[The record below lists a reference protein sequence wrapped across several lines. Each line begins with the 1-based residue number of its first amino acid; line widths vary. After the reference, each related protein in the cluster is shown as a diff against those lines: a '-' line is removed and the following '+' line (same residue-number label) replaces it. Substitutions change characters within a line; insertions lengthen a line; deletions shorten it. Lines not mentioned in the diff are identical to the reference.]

1 MHVDPTLVPFS
12 APRSYLALG
21 VHRENDWWSDHPAGL
36 FLRTLR
42 TSRDS
47 FFVARL
53 VPLAPDGAP
62 LDFDRFDER
71 PESLRAE
78 CAAGAW
84 EFVFA
89 DPATILARAD
99 RPGLGLRLDFL
110 AEGRSFHMLFPVPA
124 RGAAAPDG
132 TLLLANANKNR
143 ARFLL
148 AARAGRFVPDD
159 ARWDGRDAHA
169 MAANLVPGNPGG
181 AASRPLEFALRE
193 HAGEWDGAVPDAP
206 FDAARAAQAAAFD
219 AFLARLPGAPAE
231 FAETRAAA
239 AHVLWSF
246 SVAKAGFLKRDALLM
261 SKNWMDRVWSWDHC
275 FNAIALASGHPDLAW
290 DAFLSV
296 FDLQAEDGSL
306 PDFVSEGAVLRGFVK
321 PPIHGWAL
329 RRMAAAHD
337 FGDAR
342 LAEAYGPLARW
353 TRWWLTRRDR
363 DGDGLCEYDH
373 GNDSG
378 WDNGTAFLREPP
390 VETPDLA
397 AFLAIQ
403 CDVLADLARR
413 LGRPA
418 AEAAEWTRI
427 ADAQIAAMDR
437 ELFDA
442 AGRPLARAA
451 YTHETFSPDTLMLRL
466 PVLLGDR
473 LPARLRAPLLA
484 DLESDKFMTEWGWAT
499 ESPAS
504 PLYKSDGYWRGPIWA
519 PSTLLLCDGLRACGR
534 PDLARRA
541 AERFCRMCA
550 KSGFAENF
558 DALSGE
564 GLRDRAYT
572 WTASA
577 FLALAAGL

>member
-1 MHVDPTLVPFS
+1 MNFRLVPFS
-12 APRSYLALG
+12 APRSYLAFGL
-21 VHRENDWWSDHPAGL
+21 HEENDWWTQHPAGL

-42 TSRDS
+42 TSRET

-53 VPLAPDGAP
+53 EAVAPDGAP
-62 LDFDRFDER
+62 LAFER
-71 PESLRAE
+71 YEMTPESLRAE
-78 CAAGAW
+78 TAAGAW

-89 DPATILARAD
+89 DESTVLARAD

-110 AEGRSFHMLFPVPA
+110 SEDRRFQLLFPVPA
-124 RGAAAPDG
+124 PGSSAPPDG
-132 TLLLANANKNR
+132 SLLLANANKNR

-148 AARAGRFVPDD
+148 AARSGRLVPDD
-159 ARWDGRDAHA
+159 QRWDGRDALS
-169 MAANLVPGNPGG
+169 MAATLRPPAGG
-181 AASRPLEFALRE
+181 ACAAFALRE
-193 HAGEWDGAVPDAP
+193 YLGEWDGDVPAAD
-206 FDAARAAQAAAFD
+206 FDAARAARATDFA
-219 AFLARLPGAPAE
+219 AFLARFPAVPPAFE
-231 FAETRAAA
+231 ETRRAAA
-239 AHVLWSF
+239 HLLWNSF
-246 SVAKAGFLKRDALLM
+246 VAKAGFLKRDALLM

-275 FNAIALASGHPDLAW
+275 FNAVALASGHPDLAW
-290 DAFLSV
+290 DSFLSP
-296 FDLQAEDGSL
+296 FDFLDADGCL
-306 PDFVSEGAVLRGFVK
+306 PDFISEGSVIRGFVK
-321 PPIHGWAL
+321 PPVHGWAL
-329 RRMAAAHD
+329 RRMMAVREIPRE
-337 FGDAR
+337 R
-342 LAEAYGPLARW
+342 LEEAYGLLGRW
-353 TRWWLTRRDR
+353 TRWWFARRDR

-378 WDNGTAFLREPP
+378 WDNATAFLRLPP

-397 AFLAIQ
+397 AFLAVQ

-418 AEAAEWTRI
+418 SEAAEWTRL

-442 AGRPLARAA
+442 AGRPLVRAA

-484 DLESDKFMTEWGWAT
+484 DLESDKFLTEWGYAT

-504 PLYKSDGYWRGPIWA
+504 PHYKNDGYWRGPIWA
-519 PSTLLLCDGLRACGR
+519 PSTLLLHDGLRACGR
-534 PDLARRA
+534 PDLARTV

-558 DALSGE
+558 DALTGE

-572 WTASA
+572 WTAA
-577 FLALAAGL
+577 VFLTLASELDEP

>member
-1 MHVDPTLVPFS
+1 MPSDPSLVPFS

-21 VHRENDWWSDHPAGL
+21 VHKKDDWWREHPAGL

-42 TSRDS
+42 TGADTPL
-47 FFVARL
+47 VARL
-53 VPLAPDGAP
+53 VPLAPDGAE
-62 LDFDRFDER
+62 LAFERYERR

-78 CAAGAW
+78 TSAGAW
-84 EFVFA
+84 GFVFA
-89 DPATILARAD
+89 DPATLLARAD

-110 AEGRSFHMLFPVPA
+110 SDGIRFQQLFPLPSPSGVP
-124 RGAAAPDG
+124 
-132 TLLLANANKNR
+132 LLLANANKNR
-143 ARFLL
+143 AKFLL
-148 AARAGRFVPDD
+148 AARAGRFD
-159 ARWDGRDAHA
+159 ASATRWDGRDSLA
-169 MAANLVPGNPGG
+169 MSADLLADPATPAEL
-181 AASRPLEFALRE
+181 ALRE
-193 HAGEWDGAVPDAP
+193 YPVDWDGAVPAEP
-206 FDAARAAQAAAFD
+206 FDAARAARAADFA
-219 AFLARLPGAPAE
+219 AFLARLPEAPPE

-239 AHVLWSF
+239 AHLLWSF
-246 SVAKAGFLKRDALLM
+246 SVAKAGLLKRDALLM

-290 DAFLSV
+290 DSFATP
-296 FDLQAEDGSL
+296 FDLQDESGAL
-306 PDFVSEGAVLRGFVK
+306 PDFVSEGKILRGYVK
-321 PPIHGWAL
+321 PPVHGWAL
-329 RRMAAAHD
+329 RRMMAASD
-337 FGDAR
+337 IPDAR
-342 LAEAYGPLARW
+342 LAEIYEPLARW
-353 TRWWLTRRDR
+353 TRWWFAFRDR
-363 DGDGLCEYDH
+363 DRDGLCEYDH

-378 WDNGTAFLREPP
+378 WDNSTAFLRLPP

-418 AEAAEWTRI
+418 AEAADWARL
-427 ADAQIAAMDR
+427 ADAQIASMDR

-442 AGRPLARAA
+442 DGRPLVRAA
-451 YTHETFSPDTLMLRL
+451 YTHESFSPDTLLLRV

-484 DLESDKFMTEWGWAT
+484 DLSSDKFLTDWGYAT

-504 PLYKSDGYWRGPIWA
+504 PRYEHDGYWRGPIWA

-558 DALSGE
+558 DAQTGE

-572 WTASA
+572 WTAA
-577 FLALAAGL
+577 VFLVLAAELRAADARND